1 MPQAWSCLC
10 LLTTGACRAEPRPCS
25 CLASL
30 HAAAAAAAPVW
41 HPGGAHSTGCLLTG
55 CCCTRVRVSLQV
67 ATEAEAVEAFRE
79 AQRLSDHFV
88 FIEVI
93 VHKADAAPASRA
105 LRQGFM
111 AHHFAAIPGY
121 KHLNLGASLAGG
133 GSSLTAGGCHEER
146 CASVG
151 PALPGPGGECG
162 VNCSSAGAGG
172 TGGGGG
178 VLGPAHGAA
187 AVAAAEA
194 AGGGPVGSG
203 GSGGVTSGVGGGV
216 LDALGE
222 ARQAVMMGRMHHAAG
237 SSTCLV
243 AVADGQD
250 AAEAA
255 GSAGGA
261 APGVGGG
268 VKRQGSR
275 LGLPHAKR
283 LEAEESE

>member
-1 MPQAWSCLC
+1 M
-10 LLTTGACRAEPRPCS
+10 LTDAAVALMCS
-25 CLASL
+25 C
-30 HAAAAAAAPVW
+30 
-41 HPGGAHSTGCLLTG
+41 
-55 CCCTRVRVSLQV
+55 VSLQV

-93 VHKADAAPASRA
+93 VHKADAAPASGA

-121 KHLNLGASLAGG
+121 KHLNLAGASLAGG

-151 PALPGPGGECG
+151 PAVLPGPGGARG
-162 VNCSSAGAGG
+162 VNCSSAGGGGG
-172 TGGGGG
+172 TGGGVS
-178 VLGPAHGAA
+178 VLGPVHGAA

-203 GSGGVTSGVGGGV
+203 VSGGVTSGVGGGV

-222 ARQAVMMGRMHHAAG
+222 ARRAVMMGRMRHAAG

-275 LGLPHAKR
+275 LALPHAKR